1 MIVLLKTSES
11 FTLHNEIKHNDYIIK
26 PKLTGN
32 VCNTGKHGDSL
43 INPGGVS
50 NTDVDKTYIN
60 TFRILGTDILVGK
73 RDKN

>member
-1 MIVLLKTSES
+1 MSVIRE
-11 FTLHNEIKHNDYIIK
+11 
-26 PKLTGN
+26 
-32 VCNTGKHGDSL
+32 KHGDSL

-60 TFRILGTDILVGK
+60 TFRILGTDIVVGK

>member
-1 MIVLLKTSES
+1 MSVIRE
-11 FTLHNEIKHNDYIIK
+11 
-26 PKLTGN
+26 
-32 VCNTGKHGDSL
+32 KHGDSL

-60 TFRILGTDILVGK
+60 TFRISGTDILVGK